1 MSDCEEKIYSN
12 DYVDFI
18 ISKDVLDVIDLP
30 SDCIQRIEEEND
42 TYFYPRSFFQIFDF
56 FWSKVLPI
64 MGCNI
69 EESDNDLVVFEGVNS
84 SNIFYVQPFTLSW
97 SHKGKDVFSGII
109 EHGQIWGIFQFLQ
122 HRVGGNTVGFCI
134 GNIAIVT
141 DDGKNVACV
150 LVHHQ

>member
-1 MSDCEEKIYSN
+1 
-12 DYVDFI
+12 
-18 ISKDVLDVIDLP
+18 
-30 SDCIQRIEEEND
+30 
-42 TYFYPRSFFQIFDF
+42 
-56 FWSKVLPI
+56 

>member
-1 MSDCEEKIYSN
+1 MLA
-12 DYVDFI
+12 YVVNTFKGMFAVVQRSQVICNRRAVCILIEVGIAQCVGGI
-18 ISKDVLDVIDLP
+18 I
-30 SDCIQRIEEEND
+30 
-42 TYFYPRSFFQIFDF
+42 TYFFQIFDF

-97 SHKGKDVFSGII
+97 SHKGKDVFSRII